1 MIPDGDEDK
10 LVGQKDRFLSRAVEL
25 VVQLML
31 EKGYEK
37 KAHSAA
43 DRPSTDGQKDDTFAT
58 RIEGVCFV
66 FFRLIVTR

>member
-1 MIPDGDEDK
+1 MIPDGDQDK
-10 LVGQKDRFLSRAVEL
+10 LVGQKDLFLSRAVEL

-37 KAHSAA
+37 KAPSAA
-43 DRPSTDGQKDDTFAT
+43 DRPSTDGQKDDTFAA
-58 RIEGVCFV
+58 RNEGVFF